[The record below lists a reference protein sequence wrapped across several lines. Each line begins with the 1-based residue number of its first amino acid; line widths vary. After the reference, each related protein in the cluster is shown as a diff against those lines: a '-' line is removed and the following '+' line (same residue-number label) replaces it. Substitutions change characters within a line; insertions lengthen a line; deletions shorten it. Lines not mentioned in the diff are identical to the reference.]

1 MDELIQK
8 LEIYRLE
15 RKISQ
20 RQLAEQLDVA
30 YNTVNRWFRRKYKP
44 SKIQEYQIRKLI
56 KDIHYKM

>member
-1 MDELIQK
+1 MDELIKK

-30 YNTVNRWFRRKYKP
+30 YNTVNRWFRGKYKP

-56 KDIHYKM
+56 KNIH